1 MITSEKAILI
11 IIITC
16 CLYNAAL
23 AQKKTSFKMPEFSSA
38 LRVGLLNGQAD
49 KAGAEVQLVGGIN
62 CKTWFTGIGAG
73 IDYYSGFKSIPLFLD
88 IRKELREKKN
98 TPFVNADVGY
108 NVPLKNKNHKNNEW
122 VHYKF
127 EGGLYYELS
136 AGYKFVLA
144 KSLGLSLS
152 AGYSYK
158 NFREKD
164 TAYSGVGPAD
174 EPFPPSVNTY
184 DYKFRRISIKVGFW
198 F

>member
-1 MITSEKAILI
+1 MITSKKAII
-11 IIITC
+11 VIITC
-16 CLYNAAL
+16 CLYNAAF
-23 AQKKTSFKMPEFSSA
+23 AQKKVSFKMPAFSAA

-49 KAGAEVQLVGGIN
+49 KAGAEVQLVSGIN
-62 CKTWFTGIGAG
+62 CKTWFTGIGTG
-73 IDYYSGFKSIPLFLD
+73 IDYYSGSKSIPLFID

-98 TPFVNADVGY
+98 TPFLNADVGY
-108 NVPLKNKNHKNNEW
+108 NFPLRNKDQKNTEW

-127 EGGLYYELS
+127 EGGLYYQLG

-158 NFREKD
+158 NFKEKD
-164 TAYSGVGPAD
+164 MFYSGVGPAD
-174 EPFPPSVNTY
+174 EIIPPSINTY

>member
-1 MITSEKAILI
+1 MITSKKAIPI
-11 IIITC
+11 IIIIC
-16 CLYNAAL
+16 CLYNATF
-23 AQKKTSFKMPEFSSA
+23 AQKKTSFKMPDFSYA
-38 LRVGLLNGQAD
+38 LRAGLLNGQAD
-49 KAGAEVQLVGGIN
+49 KAGAEVQLVSGIS

-73 IDYYSGFKSIPLFLD
+73 VDYYSGFKSIPLFLD

-108 NVPLKNKNHKNNEW
+108 NVPMRDKDHKNTEW

-127 EGGLYYELS
+127 EGGLYYELG
-136 AGYKFVLA
+136 AGYKFVLTKA
-144 KSLGLSLS
+144 LGLSFS

-158 NFREKD
+158 NFKEKD
-164 TAYSGVGPAD
+164 IAQYGVGPAD
-174 EPFPPSVNTY
+174 EPLPSSINTY